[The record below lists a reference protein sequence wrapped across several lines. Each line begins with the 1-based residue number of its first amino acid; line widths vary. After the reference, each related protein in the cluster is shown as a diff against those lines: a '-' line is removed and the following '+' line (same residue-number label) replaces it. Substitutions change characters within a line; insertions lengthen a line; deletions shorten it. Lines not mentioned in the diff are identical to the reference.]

1 MKLEFKLMT
10 IKDGSKHLDDLINM
24 HKNIKNPK
32 HEFRNEFVIVGEQ
45 KIGDIDCYKV
55 QQLNEQGMNVF
66 ADLDIGFVAMDI
78 PKKDLIWDNQTWCE
92 FDIPKK
98 NLTLNTVGDI
108 KRLNDIEE

>member
-10 IKDGSKHLDDLINM
+10 IKDGSRHLDSLIHM
-24 HKNIKNPK
+24 HKNLKDANNG
-32 HEFRNEFVIVGEQ
+32 FRNEFVIVGEQ

-66 ADLDIGFVAMDI
+66 ADLDIGFMAMDI

-92 FDIPKK
+92 FDIPKE
-98 NLTLNTVGDI
+98 NLSLDTIDDI
-108 KRLNDIEE
+108 KRLNE